1 MSATKLLVS
10 IHSDITRPLAMPEL
24 PLRRNLSGPS
34 PIQVRRPGLEVACSG
49 GSDRNA
55 SASATRT
62 GLQERLSDMKRHR
75 IDRGGVQR
83 WEWHQGLPSPRT
95 GPSRDVCDHE
105 GPLDERETGN
115 QLPPGQAPPAHRTHS
130 GGFAGRGIGPE
141 GRGIRDRVS
150 IGLKR
155 RPRTPRTIHH
165 CHFGPAI
172 GRNNGAAWACL
183 GPGRPP
189 PYPLGG
195 AWIRN
200 WGFLRRAQGSL
211 AGLPHRGVLP
221 ATSDCPR
228 FPARVATR
236 RHSMISCLPQGG
248 SLPPGSGSSRRRRAG
263 SARCRR

>member
-1 MSATKLLVS
+1 
-10 IHSDITRPLAMPEL
+10 MPEL

-150 IGLKR
+150 IGLKQQSQD
-155 RPRTPRTIHH
+155 PLAIQY
-165 CHFGPAI
+165 CHLGLADRGTNCATGACPETGASAAGPPG
-172 GRNNGAAWACL
+172 GRLDPKL
-183 GPGRPP
+183 GVPTT
-189 PYPLGG
+189 
-195 AWIRN
+195 
-200 WGFLRRAQGSL
+200 GS
-211 AGLPHRGVLP
+211 
-221 ATSDCPR
+221 R
-228 FPARVATR
+228 FPCRSSPSRGSTRYLRLSPVPCAGRDAQAFHDFLLTTRGIPASRVRLLTAEA
-236 RHSMISCLPQGG
+236 
-248 SLPPGSGSSRRRRAG
+248 SRER
-263 SARCRR
+263 